1 MTNREWLNSLSD
13 EALADL
19 LEEPNCVCCV
29 CYGKCCGESC
39 RDGLI
44 EWLKKEH
51 EDGEEADYKCS
62 EVCRD
67 GERGQKQLPKPE

>member
-13 EALADL
+13 DDFCTALEQIDCRLCAF
-19 LEEPNCVCCV
+19 
-29 CYGKCCGESC
+29 YGDCKGKQC
-39 RDGLI
+39 RDGFI
-44 EWLKKEH
+44 VWMKKEH